1 MSEPSPLHV
10 VVRDLTD
17 ALRPER
23 LPAQIFPAVPSA
35 GRTGPPL
42 SLRAGFLLG
51 HGPIPPW
58 MVFER
63 VRAQRRDARRLVTLL
78 LTPAPTASVGR
89 RRNRVMVEPRGT
101 GMSMSSSGSHTT
113 LRWSKGDSNS
123 PSHPERQ
130 RSEGRHMGPA
140 HRSRFRSRAAVI
152 VTLAALPILWTPN
165 VVVARMV
172 VGGFRVAIPG
182 ALLFAA
188 DGWIATGYVFVWQI
202 ALTRCRAT
210 RPRGSPGL
218 AQTLAPL
225 AGNRGFESTSLQRR
239 VQTDPL
245 HRRTPKTMG

>member
-1 MSEPSPLHV
+1 
-10 VVRDLTD
+10 
-17 ALRPER
+17 
-23 LPAQIFPAVPSA
+23 
-35 GRTGPPL
+35 
-42 SLRAGFLLG
+42 
-51 HGPIPPW
+51 
-58 MVFER
+58 
-63 VRAQRRDARRLVTLL
+63 
-78 LTPAPTASVGR
+78 
-89 RRNRVMVEPRGT
+89 
-101 GMSMSSSGSHTT
+101 
-113 LRWSKGDSNS
+113 
-123 PSHPERQ
+123 
-130 RSEGRHMGPA
+130 MGPA

-172 VGGFRVAIPG
+172 VGGFRVVILG

-239 VQTDPL
+239 VSCEPDFLGSDFRKGQVAMARLVTSSCTGTSRKL
-245 HRRTPKTMG
+245 CGRSVVNWRASVHSAEAVIGVTG

>member
-1 MSEPSPLHV
+1 MIKE
-10 VVRDLTD
+10 VRFAPD
-17 ALRPER
+17 
-23 LPAQIFPAVPSA
+23 SA
-35 GRTGPPL
+35 
-42 SLRAGFLLG
+42 
-51 HGPIPPW
+51 
-58 MVFER
+58 
-63 VRAQRRDARRLVTLL
+63 
-78 LTPAPTASVGR
+78 
-89 RRNRVMVEPRGT
+89 
-101 GMSMSSSGSHTT
+101 
-113 LRWSKGDSNS
+113 WSKGDSNS

-140 HRSRFRSRAAVI
+140 HRSRFRSHAAVI

-165 VVVARMV
+165 VVVARKV

-225 AGNRGFESTSLQRR
+225 AGSRGFEATSLLQGVLCEPCRG
-239 VQTDPL
+239 
-245 HRRTPKTMG
+245 HRGA

>member
-1 MSEPSPLHV
+1 MADRGEPLLHAWRREFARPYLYPGGDV
-10 VVRDLTD
+10 HRLHGSDRRHAGDGTPRQKFICGAGVGPAPDRADGGRRNQ
-17 ALRPER
+17 AAWRGNQSGAARMGAPHRPER
-23 LPAQIFPAVPSA
+23 GSQ
-35 GRTGPPL
+35 RT
-42 SLRAGFLLG
+42 R
-51 HGPIPPW
+51 
-58 MVFER
+58 
-63 VRAQRRDARRLVTLL
+63 
-78 LTPAPTASVGR
+78 
-89 RRNRVMVEPRGT
+89 
-101 GMSMSSSGSHTT
+101 
-113 LRWSKGDSNS
+113 RWSKGDSNS

-165 VVVARMV
+165 VVVARKV

-225 AGNRGFESTSLQRR
+225 AGNLGFESTSLLQGVLCEPCRG
-239 VQTDPL
+239 
-245 HRRTPKTMG
+245 HRGA

>member
-1 MSEPSPLHV
+1 
-10 VVRDLTD
+10 
-17 ALRPER
+17 
-23 LPAQIFPAVPSA
+23 
-35 GRTGPPL
+35 
-42 SLRAGFLLG
+42 
-51 HGPIPPW
+51 
-58 MVFER
+58 
-63 VRAQRRDARRLVTLL
+63 
-78 LTPAPTASVGR
+78 
-89 RRNRVMVEPRGT
+89 
-101 GMSMSSSGSHTT
+101 
-113 LRWSKGDSNS
+113 
-123 PSHPERQ
+123 
-130 RSEGRHMGPA
+130 MGPA

-225 AGNRGFESTSLQRR
+225 AGNRRFESTSLQRR
-239 VQTDPL
+239 VIQTCWSRQMSGSPQ
-245 HRRTPKTMG
+245 RRRFG

>member
-1 MSEPSPLHV
+1 MRSAILWRAVARSRSKLPSAVGSGSPLT
-10 VVRDLTD
+10 R
-17 ALRPER
+17 
-23 LPAQIFPAVPSA
+23 
-35 GRTGPPL
+35 
-42 SLRAGFLLG
+42 
-51 HGPIPPW
+51 
-58 MVFER
+58 
-63 VRAQRRDARRLVTLL
+63 
-78 LTPAPTASVGR
+78 
-89 RRNRVMVEPRGT
+89 
-101 GMSMSSSGSHTT
+101 
-113 LRWSKGDSNS
+113 RWSKGDSNS

-140 HRSRFRSRAAVI
+140 HRSRFRSHAAVI

-165 VVVARMV
+165 VVVARKV

-239 VQTDPL
+239 VSCEPDSSAQILEKARSQWRAWSRVPGSAIFRGTERSNPGFL
-245 HRRTPKTMG
+245 HQRG

>member
-1 MSEPSPLHV
+1 MT
-10 VVRDLTD
+10 R
-17 ALRPER
+17 
-23 LPAQIFPAVPSA
+23 
-35 GRTGPPL
+35 
-42 SLRAGFLLG
+42 
-51 HGPIPPW
+51 
-58 MVFER
+58 
-63 VRAQRRDARRLVTLL
+63 
-78 LTPAPTASVGR
+78 
-89 RRNRVMVEPRGT
+89 
-101 GMSMSSSGSHTT
+101 
-113 LRWSKGDSNS
+113 RWSKGDSNS

-172 VGGFRVAIPG
+172 VGGFRVVIPG

-188 DGWIATGYVFVWQI
+188 DGWIVTGYVFVWQI

-239 VQTDPL
+239 VSCELDSPGFGHL
-245 HRRTPKTMG
+245 HGVRHPGPCRHNLEVGGAGSEYFIARVLLHHPRAQYLA